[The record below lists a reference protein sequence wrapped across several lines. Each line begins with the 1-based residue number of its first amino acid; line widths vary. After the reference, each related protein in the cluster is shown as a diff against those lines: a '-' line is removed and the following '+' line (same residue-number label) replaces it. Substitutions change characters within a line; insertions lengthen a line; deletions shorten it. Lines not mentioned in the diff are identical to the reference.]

1 MSKIYQIFLTC
12 GLVVTAAPAFAKQ
25 DYARLQQQ
33 VLANDAILQSL
44 QQSQSA
50 YDVNQQYAGRLN
62 NPTFNVELDNL
73 GNSKLKELD
82 GPTTMIGLSQDIPLN
97 NKLHLRKQLAGF
109 QGSNNQFEIVKRQAE
124 LKSELRTCLSNWYV
138 ATQRAEIFSTE
149 SNLYKRQV
157 NVLTEK
163 LKYGRVIPSD
173 VQLSSALSAE
183 SALRYQNELK
193 KIQYQKNLCSKYLP
207 DLPNQAIEVPLDSN
221 FSNRVSLLEQE
232 SVLKTQLAKTQLE
245 LAKKEAVPD
254 ITLGVGVRNYQETSD
269 KVFLVSTSIPLVV
282 FNRNKGN
289 IAIAQATQANAETQ
303 SVWAN
308 RNAKIELENKSVE
321 ISNLIDAI
329 KQYDSTVLP
338 AANESL
344 RIAELGYQAG
354 KISLLEFNSN
364 KQIWLDKQLA
374 RYDLWLA
381 LQNQIAEIEKNYVTN
396 LEQEYGEQHE

>member
-269 KVFLVSTSIPLVV
+269 KVFLVSTSIPLAV

-354 KISLLEFNSN
+354 KTSLLEFNSN

-396 LEQEYGEQHE
+396 LEQE

>member
-269 KVFLVSTSIPLVV
+269 KVFLVSLAV

>member
-269 KVFLVSTSIPLVV
+269 KVFLVSTSIPLAV

-329 KQYDSTVLP
+329 KQYDSTILP

>member
-82 GPTTMIGLSQDIPLN
+82 TTTMIGLSQDIPLN

-269 KVFLVSTSIPLVV
+269 KVFLVSTSIPLAV

-396 LEQEYGEQHE
+396 LEQE

>member
-245 LAKKEAVPD
+245 LAKREAVPD

-269 KVFLVSTSIPLVV
+269 KVFLVSTSIPLAV

>member
-12 GLVVTAAPAFAKQ
+12 GLVVTAAPAFAEK

-269 KVFLVSTSIPLVV
+269 KVFLVSTSIPLAV

-396 LEQEYGEQHE
+396 LELE

>member
-269 KVFLVSTSIPLVV
+269 KVFLVSTSIPLAV

-329 KQYDSTVLP
+329 KQYDSTVLL

-396 LEQEYGEQHE
+396 LEQE

>member
-269 KVFLVSTSIPLVV
+269 KVFLVSTSIPLAV

-396 LEQEYGEQHE
+396 LEQE